1 MGTAVRPVKTSPR
14 PWDVFA
20 DVEVYVD
27 EVLAEFEARA
37 KQGARTMRSAPKPP
51 LARAAIAAAALRNV
65 VMAIWWF
72 IFVACSGG
80 RSDCCAIF
88 PSACFVGCSPA

>member
-1 MGTAVRPVKTSPR
+1 MGTAVHPVKSSPR

-20 DVEVYVD
+20 NVEVFVD

-37 KQGARTMRSAPKPP
+37 KQGARTMRSASKPP
-51 LARAAIAAAALRNV
+51 LAAAALRKV

-72 IFVACSGG
+72 VFVACSGG
-80 RSDCCAIF
+80 
-88 PSACFVGCSPA
+88 